1 MLTDGMTY
9 RSLLTTA
16 LFSSLAIGALGV
28 GISAFA
34 HEDAE
39 APHEDHSAYT
49 LIHAGHVMIV
59 PGEDVLKDHTII
71 IHDGK
76 IVGIEPEFI
85 EDKDAT
91 IVDGKDMFYL
101 PGLID
106 SHVHLRG
113 EWSPNSRWD
122 TVTLES
128 GDFAFQAAKNAKTT
142 LMAGFTAVQDVGGPS
157 EIFALKRA
165 VNAGIVPGPHIRAA
179 GNAVSVTGGHGD
191 AHGFTEDILDG
202 MHSPTICNGA
212 DDCRR
217 AVRKAVKRGADVIKI
232 TATGGVLSNTNAGV
246 GQQFF
251 DDELEAIVEAATKM
265 GRKVTAHA
273 HGKDG
278 IDSALKA
285 GVKSIEHGTY
295 LDAETADLFKKN
307 DAVLVPTVLAGM
319 TVKEWDFLPPN
330 SYKKAQE
337 IGPLMQDMLARA
349 YESGV
354 TIAFGTDTGVSKHGE
369 NAKEFEYMV
378 AAGMSETEAI
388 VAATVTAA
396 KHIEMDDVI
405 GTLEPGK
412 YADLIGVSGDPR
424 KDISELMDVD
434 FVMKGGVIYKGE

>member
-1 MLTDGMTY
+1 ME
-9 RSLLTTA
+9 SK
-16 LFSSLAIGALGV
+16 LA
-28 GISAFA
+28 
-34 HEDAE
+34 
-39 APHEDHSAYT
+39 P
-49 LIHAGHVMIV
+49 
-59 PGEDVLKDHTII
+59 
-71 IHDGK
+71 
-76 IVGIEPEFI
+76 
-85 EDKDAT
+85 
-91 IVDGKDMFYL
+91 
-101 PGLID
+101 
-106 SHVHLRG
+106 
-113 EWSPNSRWD
+113 
-122 TVTLES
+122 
-128 GDFAFQAAKNAKTT
+128 
-142 LMAGFTAVQDVGGPS
+142 

-232 TATGGVLSNTNAGV
+232 
-246 GQQFF
+246 
-251 DDELEAIVEAATKM
+251 
-265 GRKVTAHA
+265 
-273 HGKDG
+273 
-278 IDSALKA
+278 

-424 KDISELMDVD
+424 KDISELMTGYM
-434 FVMKGGVIYKGE
+434 FVSLGALGITTN